1 MYWHIGLMKTGST
14 YYQRK
19 IWPNLKNKYFVGW
32 HTKETDQQWND
43 PRIKNMVYKL
53 RYDKDFKEVK
63 YFQKLTNSLPKNTLI
78 SDEGIITD
86 GRTQLRN
93 IGRIKEIDQEAK
105 VIVFV
110 RDECQWLLSQ
120 YYQYRRGVLS
130 GKKIDHI
137 SLEEWMEINT
147 EKNRAVKKDLLTKNI
162 EEYITK
168 KNYIIIEY
176 EDVKN
181 NIPKVAEQLGD
192 FLGEDKYELLKTM
205 VIESKIEHARLKTII
220 PKTISRTLNKFGIS
234 RILAKGNKA
243 MKYLAWDGYVEE
255 DVKKVLEDRDISV
268 DK

>member
-1 MYWHIGLMKTGST
+1 MSMATISVLPIS
-14 YYQRK
+14 
-19 IWPNLKNKYFVGW
+19 
-32 HTKETDQQWND
+32 
-43 PRIKNMVYKL
+43 
-53 RYDKDFKEVK
+53 
-63 YFQKLTNSLPKNTLI
+63 QKS
-78 SDEGIITD
+78 
-86 GRTQLRN
+86 
-93 IGRIKEIDQEAK
+93 
-105 VIVFV
+105 
-110 RDECQWLLSQ
+110 
-120 YYQYRRGVLS
+120 LS

-137 SLEEWMEINT
+137 SLEEWMEINA

-168 KNYIIIEY
+168 ENYIIIEY

-181 NIPKVAEQLGD
+181 NIPKVAEQLAD

-220 PKTISRTLNKFGIS
+220 PKTISRVLNKFGIS

-255 DVKKVLEDRDISV
+255 DVKKVLEDREISV